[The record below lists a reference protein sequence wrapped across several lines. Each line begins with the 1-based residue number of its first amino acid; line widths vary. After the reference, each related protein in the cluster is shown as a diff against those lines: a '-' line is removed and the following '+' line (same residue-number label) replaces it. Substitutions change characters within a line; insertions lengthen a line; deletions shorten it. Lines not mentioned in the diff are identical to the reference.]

1 VQVED
6 NKKTTKNKNNSAVID
21 DSTSTKKVIFN
32 LAWPV
37 IAEQS
42 LATVTHIVDMMMVG
56 RLGAAA
62 VTAIGLTM
70 QPVFFTMAFASALS
84 VGTTALV
91 SRFIGSEENEK
102 ASLVLQQSVII
113 SVVFSSVLALIFY
126 FFIPDILN
134 IMGAKNEVIRLGS
147 GYLRVMTPGFV
158 FMIMAFIVTAALR
171 GAGETRIPMQ
181 VNIVINILNVILNY
195 LLIFGKYGFPE
206 LGVNGAALA
215 TTISRSFGGLVL
227 LWITFSSYTVIKMKT
242 KNFFSLNI
250 DLLKRI
256 LRVGI
261 PTAMEESVRRLAQLL
276 FVRIIASLGTTA
288 FAAHQIAIN
297 AESISYMPGFGIA
310 VAATTIVG
318 QNLGA
323 DNADGAEK
331 GSFEAWK
338 IGSMMMGFMALI
350 FFIFPE
356 QLISLYTDNPEI
368 ISRGAVNLRIIAFS
382 QIPMGTHF
390 IFAGSLRGAGD
401 TKAVFYSTA
410 LSSWIFRLL
419 LGYILVHP
427 LGLGLTG
434 GWIAMVID
442 WLVRG
447 SYVFYRFK
455 KGEWKTIEV

>member
-1 VQVED
+1 MSA
-6 NKKTTKNKNNSAVID
+6 NHKAVID
-21 DSTSTKKVIFN
+21 KDTSTKKVIFN

-62 VTAIGLTM
+62 VSAVGLTM
-70 QPVFFTMAFASALS
+70 QPVFFSMALASALS

-91 SRFIGSEENEK
+91 SRFIGSDNSRD
-102 ASLVLQQSVII
+102 ASAVLQQSIII
-113 SVVFSSVLALIFY
+113 SAIFSTILAGFFY
-126 FFIPDILN
+126 LSAPTILN
-134 IMGAKNEVIRLGS
+134 LMGAEKTVVELGT
-147 GYLRVMTPGFV
+147 GYLRIMTPGFV
-158 FMIMAFIVTAALR
+158 FMLLGFIVTAALR
-171 GAGETRIPMQ
+171 GAGETKIPMQ

-195 LLIFGKYGFPE
+195 LLIFGNFGFPE
-206 LGVNGAALA
+206 MGVNGAALA

-227 LWITFSSYTVIKMKT
+227 LFITLSSYSVIQIKLKGLL
-242 KNFFSLNI
+242 SLDF

-256 LRVGI
+256 LKVGI

-323 DNADGAEK
+323 ENPEGAEE

-338 IGSMMMGFMALI
+338 IGSMIMGFMALI
-350 FFIFPE
+350 FLFFPE
-356 QLISLYTDNPEI
+356 YLIRLYTDNPEI
-368 ISRGAVNLRIIAFS
+368 ISKGALNLRIIAFS

-410 LSSWIFRLL
+410 VSTWIFRLML
-419 LGYILVHP
+419 AYFLVHTFN
-427 LGLGLTG
+427 LGLIG

-442 WLVRG
+442 WAVRG

-455 KGEWKTIEV
+455 QGKWKTIEV

>member
-1 VQVED
+1 MHVD
-6 NKKTTKNKNNSAVID
+6 KNNRAIID
-21 DSTSTKKVIFN
+21 EDTSTKKVVFD

-70 QPVFFTMAFASALS
+70 QPVFFSMALASALS

-91 SRFIGSEENEK
+91 SRFIGSNDSESA
-102 ASLVLQQSVII
+102 ASVLQQSVII
-113 SVVFSSVLALIFY
+113 SIIFSSVFAVFFY
-126 FFIPDILN
+126 FMAPEVLDL
-134 IMGAKNEVIRLGS
+134 MGAEQEVILLGS
-147 GYLRVMTPGFV
+147 GYLRIMTPGFI
-158 FMIMAFIVTAALR
+158 FMILGFIVTAALR
-171 GAGETRIPMQ
+171 GAGETKIPMQ
-181 VNIVINILNVILNY
+181 VNIIINILNVVGNY
-195 LLIFGKYGFPE
+195 LFIFGKFGFPE

-215 TTISRSFGGLVL
+215 TTLSRSFGGLVL
-227 LWITFSSYTVIKMKT
+227 LLITFSSYSVIKIKT
-242 KNFFSLNI
+242 KNFFSLDMELI
-250 DLLKRI
+250 KRI

-261 PTAMEESVRRLAQLL
+261 PTALEESVRRLAQML
-276 FVRIIASLGTTA
+276 FVRVIASLGTTA

-323 DNADGAEK
+323 KNPEGAEK

-338 IGSMMMGFMALI
+338 LGSIIMGFMALV
-350 FFIFPE
+350 FLVFPE
-356 QLISLYTDNPEI
+356 QLIKLYTEDPEI
-368 ISRGAVNLRIIAFS
+368 IRRGALNLRIIAFS

-410 LSSWIFRLL
+410 VSTWVFRLL
-419 LGYILVHP
+419 LGYLLVHTFN
-427 LGLGLTG
+427 LGLAG

-442 WLVRG
+442 WIVRG

-455 KGEWKTIEV
+455 KGKWKTIEV

>member
-1 VQVED
+1 VHVDKKSKAIIDED
-6 NKKTTKNKNNSAVID
+6 
-21 DSTSTKKVIFN
+21 TSTKKVVFD

-56 RLGAAA
+56 RIGAAA

-70 QPVFFTMAFASALS
+70 QPVFFSMALASALS

-91 SRFIGSEENEK
+91 SRFIGSNNSK
-102 ASLVLQQSVII
+102 SAASVLQQSVII
-113 SVVFSSVLALIFY
+113 SIIFSSVFAVFFY
-126 FFIPDILN
+126 FMAPEVLN
-134 IMGAKNEVIRLGS
+134 LMGAEQEVIFLGT
-147 GYLRVMTPGFV
+147 GYLRIMTPGFI
-158 FMIMAFIVTAALR
+158 FMILGFIVTAALR
-171 GAGETRIPMQ
+171 GAGETKIPMQ
-181 VNIVINILNVILNY
+181 VNIIINILNVVGNY
-195 LLIFGKYGFPE
+195 LFIFGKFGFPE

-215 TTISRSFGGLVL
+215 TTLSRSFGGIVL
-227 LWITFSSYTVIKMKT
+227 LFITFSSYSVIKLKA
-242 KNFFSLNI
+242 KNFFSLDI
-250 DLLKRI
+250 QLIKRI

-261 PTAMEESVRRLAQLL
+261 PTAMEESVRRLAQML
-276 FVRIIASLGTTA
+276 FVRVIASLGTTA

-323 DNADGAEK
+323 KNPEGAEK

-338 IGSMMMGFMALI
+338 LGSIIMGFMALV
-350 FFIFPE
+350 FLIFPE
-356 QLISLYTDNPEI
+356 QLIKLYTEDPEI
-368 ISRGAVNLRIIAFS
+368 IRRGALNLRIIAFS

-410 LSSWIFRLL
+410 VSTWVFRLL
-419 LGYILVHP
+419 LGYLLVHTFN
-427 LGLGLTG
+427 LGLAG

-442 WLVRG
+442 WTVRG
-447 SYVFYRFK
+447 SYVLYRFK
-455 KGEWKTIEV
+455 KGKWKTIEV